1 MILKEK
7 KLDTTID
14 LLKGEAIAM
23 LREELPILRAK
34 AKISQ
39 EELAQ
44 KIGVSRQTYSSIE
57 TGKRDMT
64 WTTFMALIAFFQ
76 NCDSTKDMYKYI
88 DGIEE
93 KMNVILEKA

>member
-1 MILKEK
+1 MNAS
-7 KLDTTID
+7 ID
-14 LLKGEAIAM
+14 LLKDEAIAT
-23 LREELPILRAK
+23 LRKELPILRVK

-39 EELAQ
+39 EELAR
-44 KIGVSRQTYSSIE
+44 KIGVSRQTYSAIE
-57 TGKRDMT
+57 TGKQDMT

-93 KMNVILEKA
+93 KMNIILEKA

>member
-1 MILKEK
+1 M
-7 KLDTTID
+7 
-14 LLKGEAIAM
+14 LLKGEAIEI

-57 TGKRDMT
+57 TGKE
-64 WTTFMALIAFFQ
+64 I
-76 NCDSTKDMYKYI
+76 
-88 DGIEE
+88 
-93 KMNVILEKA
+93 

>member
-1 MILKEK
+1 M
-7 KLDTTID
+7 
-14 LLKGEAIAM
+14 LLKGEAIEI

-76 NCDSTKDMYKYI
+76 NYDSTKDMYKYI

>member
-1 MILKEK
+1 MN
-7 KLDTTID
+7 TSID
-14 LLKGEAIAM
+14 LLKDEAIAM
-23 LREELPILRAK
+23 LREELPTLRAK

-44 KIGVSRQTYSSIE
+44 KIGISRQTYNSIE

-76 NCDSTKDMYKYI
+76 NCESTKNMYKYM

-93 KMNVILEKA
+93 KMNIILEKA